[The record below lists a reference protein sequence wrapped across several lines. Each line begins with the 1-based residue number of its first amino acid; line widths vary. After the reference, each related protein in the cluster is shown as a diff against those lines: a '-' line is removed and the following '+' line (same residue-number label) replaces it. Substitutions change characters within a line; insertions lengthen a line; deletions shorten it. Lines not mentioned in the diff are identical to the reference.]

1 MEVLVIAATTGT
13 DALFDAVLNVLQT
26 SSTPIEVLK
35 GFPVSSTELQ
45 DHQLIVSRK
54 RMDRDSLSV
63 FIKSERKS
71 VRASEDA
78 VSSPTGPPEAHDA
91 SHLLRKIGRKSKKIK
106 LLSEQV
112 DSFRAKA
119 EDAMQKAQ
127 HLEME
132 QEQFFDDVSEM
143 KAQYDKLADNHR
155 KLMWEYLPA
164 RDPSLRAIPRLTAQL
179 PETPTEVG
187 KYPLDHVLGYG
198 QYAVVYTSHTPER
211 PELAIKAIDKQKLM
225 DLVSLHRISSEIASL
240 SDPAIR
246 HPGILNLVDVIHT
259 HKHVYLV
266 TERGGKDLFEFFGA
280 HTDGVE
286 ENTIHPLM
294 LHLVQAVEVLH
305 RNNYCHRDLK
315 PENVLYAPED
325 PHLIK
330 LIDFGLCTK
339 ATTEQGRALHDFCGS
354 PGFFAPELLLHD
366 NYDGC
371 KADVWSI
378 GCILLELVLGNSVFS
393 SLWMSMYDI
402 SILKEPKKF
411 AESVKTVT
419 NFCFVGHLPFTN
431 NQHASLQVSAQ
442 IQSFCHGPEWK
453 YSDKLRSVLLGM
465 LSENPSERF
474 SIKQVLN
481 HPWLLPESS
490 QAHSGSH
497 SAPRRL
503 SSPSHSTSK
512 RGSSPVKKLS
522 NHGPTLSAGTGTNAA
537 LTMHPLPVSPAP
549 LVSSAPGTPHSHHRL
564 HSPSTGSLAKLSLP
578 TLSPEK
584 PSSRCSPERRGT
596 PDKLAFSVTRV

>member
-1 MEVLVIAATTGT
+1 MEVLVIAASSST
-13 DALFDAVLNVLQT
+13 DALFDAVLSVLQT
-26 SSTPIEVLK
+26 SSTSTEILS

-45 DHQLIVSRK
+45 DHQLIVARK

-63 FIKSERKS
+63 FIKNEQS
-71 VRASEDA
+71 VRISEDA
-78 VSSPTGPPEAHDA
+78 NSSPTGLPEVPDA

-112 DSFRAKA
+112 GSFKARA

-132 QEQFFDDVSEM
+132 QEQFFDDVREM
-143 KAQYDKLADNHR
+143 KAQFDKLADSHR

-179 PETPTEVG
+179 PETPTAVG
-187 KYPLDHVLGYG
+187 QYPLEHVLGYG
-198 QYAVVYTSHTPER
+198 QYAVVYTSHAPER
-211 PELAIKAIDKQKLM
+211 PELAVKAIDKQKLM

-246 HPGILNLVDVIHT
+246 HPGILELVDVIHT
-259 HKHVYLV
+259 RKHVYLV

-286 ENTIHPLM
+286 ESTIRPLL

-315 PENVLYAPED
+315 PENVLYAPEG

-339 ATTEQGRALHDFCGS
+339 AATEQDRALHDFCGS

-366 NYDGC
+366 SYDGC

-378 GCILLELVLGNSVFS
+378 GCILLELVLGNSLFS

-402 SILKEPKKF
+402 SVLKEPKKF
-411 AESVKTVT
+411 AESVKTV
-419 NFCFVGHLPFTN
+419 
-431 NQHASLQVSAQ
+431 SEQ
-442 IQSFCHGPEWK
+442 IRSFCHGPDWK
-453 YSDKLRSVLLGM
+453 YSGKLRSALLGM
-465 LSENPSERF
+465 LCEDPSERF
-474 SIKQVLN
+474 SIKQVLD
-481 HPWLLPESS
+481 HPWLIPESS
-490 QAHSGSH
+490 PSHSRPH
-497 SAPRRL
+497 SAPRRVA
-503 SSPSHSTSK
+503 SPSSHSTSHSR
-512 RGSSPVKKLS
+512 RGSSTVKMS
-522 NHGPTLSAGTGTNAA
+522 NHGPTRSAGSGIDADSA
-537 LTMHPLPVSPAP
+537 VHPVPTSPTP
-549 LVSSAPGTPHSHHRL
+549 LISSAPGTPHSHHRL

-596 PDKLAFSVTRV
+596 PDKLAFSITRV

>member
-1 MEVLVIAATTGT
+1 MEVLVVAATSGT
-13 DALFDAVLNVLQT
+13 DALFDAVLSVLQT
-26 SSTPIEVLK
+26 SSTPIEVLT
-35 GFPVSSTELQ
+35 GFPVPSIELQ
-45 DHQLIVSRK
+45 DHQLIISRK

-63 FIKSERKS
+63 LINNEQSG
-71 VRASEDA
+71 RALEGSG
-78 VSSPTGPPEAHDA
+78 SSSTGSPGVPDA

-179 PETPTEVG
+179 SETPTAVG
-187 KYPLDHVLGYG
+187 KYPLEHVLGYG

-225 DLVSLHRISSEIASL
+225 DLVSLHRVSSEIASL

-246 HPGILNLVDVIHT
+246 HPGILELIDVVHT
-259 HKHVYLV
+259 RKHVYLV
-266 TERGGKDLFEFFGA
+266 TARGGKDLFEFFGA

-286 ENTIHPLM
+286 ESTIRPLL

-339 ATTEQGRALHDFCGS
+339 AATKHDRALHDFCGS

-366 NYDGC
+366 SYDGC
-371 KADVWSI
+371 KADVWSV
-378 GCILLELVLGNSVFS
+378 GCILLELVQGNSVFS

-411 AESVKTVT
+411 GESVKSV
-419 NFCFVGHLPFTN
+419 LE
-431 NQHASLQVSAQ
+431 Q
-442 IQSFCHGPEWK
+442 IRSFCHGPDWK
-453 YSDKLRSVLLGM
+453 YSGKLRSVLLGM
-465 LSENPSERF
+465 LCEDPSERL
-474 SIKQVLN
+474 SIKQVLD
-481 HPWLLPESS
+481 HPWLLSESPPS
-490 QAHSGSH
+490 SSGLH
-497 SAPRRL
+497 SAPRRIA
-503 SSPSHSTSK
+503 SPSTSDGAR
-512 RGSSPVKKLS
+512 RGSSPVKMLP
-522 NHGPTLSAGTGTNAA
+522 NHRPTLSAGTGTIDS
-537 LTMHPLPVSPAP
+537 TVHSLPASP
-549 LVSSAPGTPHSHHRL
+549 VSSAPGTPRSHHRL

-596 PDKLAFSVTRV
+596 PDKLTFSVTRV